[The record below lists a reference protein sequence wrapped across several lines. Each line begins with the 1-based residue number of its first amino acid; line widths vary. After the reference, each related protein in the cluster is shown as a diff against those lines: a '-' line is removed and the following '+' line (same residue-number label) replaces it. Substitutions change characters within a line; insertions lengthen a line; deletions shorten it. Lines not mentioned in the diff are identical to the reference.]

1 MVTNNKPILF
11 CDFDGVLCYDRF
23 WRSLPSHEYEKMQD
37 ALFRR
42 DKEMVNDWMRGEYCA
57 EEIIIYNYGF

>member
-1 MVTNNKPILF
+1 MVTNYKPILF
-11 CDFDGVLCYDRF
+11 CDFVGVLCYDRF